1 MNISMIKQFVTPN
14 LKHKNGKIYFLN
26 KYEINKEKHNY
37 VDENYYYDLNEIN
50 HNINDYSFENTN
62 YDIEIILNDYCD
74 DILIKFNVD
83 DNCNESNIKNIMDNI
98 NLKLCELDNN
108 QI

>member
-1 MNISMIKQFVTPN
+1 MTPN
-14 LKHKNGKIYFLN
+14 LKHKDEKFILN

-50 HNINDYSFENTN
+50 HNINNYSFENTIYN
-62 YDIEIILNDYCD
+62 IEIILNDYCD